1 MKKEYENVRL
11 SFRCDFLKYINFIID
26 LSKESFW
33 VPTLCQ
39 ELVLYSEQD

>member
-11 SFRCDFLKYINFIID
+11 GFGFDFLKYVNFIIY